1 MKKRFFLQLFSLI
14 CAIFMVACSGDKKS
28 EAAGNGKA
36 AAASKTEYLKVLPSN
51 AYAIAEIDMGNLL
64 NKSDIRNNMVVKKGV
79 EDALQDI
86 PEDVRPLVKSLY
98 DNPNNSGLDIT
109 SPIYM
114 AVTSVEP
121 VDVVITLSVCNVNA
135 LENILHKLLGPNC
148 VVERDGMK
156 FIDINEDEVQ
166 IAYDANKLVIAC
178 GQYYANVLPYM
189 NLAAERMAVND
200 KKFASMFNGD
210 DDAKL
215 ALNAEAIMNQ
225 LVKEGVISETDIKPA
240 AEMLK
245 DFSLF
250 ASLNFEKGYINLR
263 ADINTPAEYTN
274 LINQIIKKPTKRH
287 FKYIP
292 ANSIAVLNYN
302 FDLTQMFPILE
313 STGALNEL
321 SKNGIDAE
329 SAKKVLQSISG
340 DYTGAI
346 WVNGDKFS
354 DVQFMFAIDCN
365 DRSMFD
371 MLMAYMTYEFDA
383 TVVEEDVYALNVN
396 RKEVYDYYRGE
407 YDHVREGYD
416 YYMMYK
422 DGAIMVMPEN
432 LYRNIAING
441 TLSPLQQNITNN
453 RIFASMNENLVIDAA
468 PVRDIVSNSL
478 KNNARIDDED
488 KIGLEVLSMIKSL
501 TFNFNILSF
510 DAKLNLNNADANSLK
525 VIVDKVTG
533 FFVMSKILGI

>member
-28 EAAGNGKA
+28 ETAGNGKA
-36 AAASKTEYLKVLPSN
+36 AATKTEYLKVLPNN
-51 AYAIAEIDMGNLL
+51 AYAIAKIDFDNLL
-64 NKSDIRNNMVVKKGV
+64 NKSDIRNNLFVNAGIEKV
-79 EDALQDI
+79 LQDI
-86 PEDVRPLVKSLY
+86 PDDVRSLVRSIY

-121 VDVVITLSVCNVNA
+121 ANAVITQSVCNVNA

-189 NLAAERMAVND
+189 NLTAERMAVND
-200 KKFASMFNGD
+200 KKFASMFKGD

-215 ALNAEAIMNQ
+215 ALNFEPVLNMC
-225 LVKEGVISETDIKPA
+225 VKEGILSESELKPVIG
-240 AEMLK
+240 MVK
-245 DFSLF
+245 DYSLF
-250 ASLNFEKGYINLR
+250 ASLNFEKGSINFH
-263 ADINTPAEYTN
+263 ADVNFPAEYFN
-274 LINQIIKKPTKRH
+274 LVNQIIKKPAKRH

-292 ANSIAVLNYN
+292 VNSIAVLNYN
-302 FDLTQMFPILE
+302 FDLTQIFPILE
-313 STGALNEL
+313 STGLLNEL
-321 SKNGIDAE
+321 TKNGIDAE

-441 TLSPLQQNITNN
+441 TLRPLQQNITGNA
-453 RIFASMNENLVIDAA
+453 IFASMSDDLVVDAT

-478 KNNARIDDED
+478 RNSTRIDEED
-488 KIGLEVLSMIKSL
+488 KIGLDVLSMIRSL
-501 TFNFNILSF
+501 NFDFNILTF
-510 DAKLNLNNADANSLK
+510 DAKLNLNNTDANSLK
-525 VIVDKVTG
+525 VIVDKTINLLLQSG
-533 FFVMSKILGI
+533 LLD